1 MSFNQVLTRLD
12 NTKARIRISVNMKSQ
27 TWILDLRE
35 SGTDRTRIDF
45 YRLDPS
51 PNPDGSREEISCLK
65 CWMFSFD
72 GRSCWINTVL

>member
-35 SGTDRTRIDF
+35 SGADRIRIDF
-45 YRLDPS
+45 YQLDPS
-51 PNPDGSREEISCLK
+51 PNPDRSSEE
-65 CWMFSFD
+65 FH
-72 GRSCWINTVL
+72 V